1 MRLKFEEKI
10 NAIYTCYEELKNK
23 YTKIVEEMGIKNLD
37 IIERDNIE
45 EALKNKLLVEKTK
58 VDELMFLLKAEREKV
73 K

>member
-1 MRLKFEEKI
+1 
-10 NAIYTCYEELKNK
+10 
-23 YTKIVEEMGIKNLD
+23 MGIKNLD